1 MKMKRRSIVCAG
13 LIVCLL
19 GAFFLLRWTSGNRTF
34 GLSAEAMQNPSSLTA
49 EETVRLYLRHLNR
62 HEYEQAELLTTDNC
76 EAYTKAFFQDIN
88 LISIENIPSAET
100 ATEAAFNVLYN
111 EDPLWATTTKN
122 EATFDFQFDVVKV
135 DGVWKIDRFG
145 NG

>member
-1 MKMKRRSIVCAG
+1 MKMKRRSIVCVG

-19 GAFFLLRWTSGNRTF
+19 GAFLLLRWTSGNRTF
-34 GLSAEAMQNPSSLTA
+34 GLSAEAMQDTSSLTA

-111 EDPLWATTTKN
+111 EDPLWATTTKS
-122 EATFDFQFDVVKV
+122 EETFDFQFDVVKV
-135 DGVWKIDRFG
+135 DGVWKIDRYG